1 MYFEQVK
8 IRETLKLCRQLSSK
22 LIVVGKLHDETCGN
36 INKRSNFFSL
46 CIQYSQTDINSIA

>member
-22 LIVVGKLHDETCGN
+22 LIVVGKLHDETCGTLIREATSFLCASN
-36 INKRSNFFSL
+36 IHKQ
-46 CIQYSQTDINSIA
+46 I